1 MIVFTGEVFS
11 DGSKN
16 VLCSECGAHIG
27 RMGGDEIRALT
38 VSPYRDLYCFLCDS
52 VGADSV
58 HPALLEH
65 VRVYDQTFVCRSSRG
80 PMRGFKTVFKWG
92 ERGGTIER

>member
-1 MIVFTGEVFS
+1 MIVFTAEVFG

-16 VLCSECGAHIG
+16 VLCSKCGAFVG

-38 VSPYRDLYCFLCDS
+38 LSPYEELYCFLCDA
-52 VGADSV
+52 VGAECV

-65 VRVYDQTFVCRSSRG
+65 VRVYDRVYRFESLCGPVTLYKTIFRWHRRG
-80 PMRGFKTVFKWG
+80 VVR
-92 ERGGTIER
+92 